1 VTREQSRL
9 AYAAWITI
17 CVVWGTT
24 YLGIRVALET
34 FPPALLG
41 GIRFT
46 IAGLVLVLWIR
57 ASGRPLPPRQ
67 QWRPLAIAGTL
78 LLALGNGFVVLAE
91 QWVPSGFAAV
101 LIASSPFWMSGME
114 ALARGGEPLTRRT
127 VVGLCVGF
135 AGIVLLV
142 WPNLSAPGVGRQ
154 FLLGVVALQGACLAW
169 SAGSTYT
176 KRYAPATDPLAASA
190 LQMLFGG
197 LVMLA
202 FGTMIGEWSRL
213 TVTPRSAAAE
223 AYLIVV
229 GSWVGYSAYVY
240 ALQHLPVSTVSMYA
254 YVNPVI
260 AVLLGT
266 WLLNEPF
273 GMRVVIA
280 SAMVL
285 AGIAIVRSVN
295 VAKRVGV
302 GGGPRKVRR
311 EVVT

>member
-1 VTREQSRL
+1 VTRDPSRL

-17 CVVWGTT
+17 CVIWGTT

-46 IAGLVLVLWIR
+46 IAGLVLAMWLR
-57 ASGRPLPPRQ
+57 LRGRPLPPPRE
-67 QWRPLAIAGTL
+67 WRPLAITGTL

-91 QWVPSGFAAV
+91 QWVPSGIAAV
-101 LIASSPFWMSGME
+101 IVASSPFWMSGME
-114 ALARGGEPLTRRT
+114 ALAPGGESITRRT
-127 VVGLCVGF
+127 AAGLGVGF

-142 WPNLSAPGVGRQ
+142 WPNLSATGAGPQ
-154 FLLGVVALQGACLAW
+154 FLFGVVALQGACIGW
-169 SAGSTYT
+169 SAGSIYS
-176 KRYAPATDPLAASA
+176 KRYAPPTDPLAGSA

-202 FGTMIGEWSRL
+202 LGTVIGEWSRL
-213 TVTPRSAAAE
+213 TLSPRSLAAE
-223 AYLIVV
+223 TYLIVV
-229 GSWVGYSAYVY
+229 GSWVGYSAFVY
-240 ALQHLPVSTVSMYA
+240 ALQHLPISTVSLYA

-266 WLLNEPF
+266 VLLNEPF
-273 GMRVVIA
+273 GMRLVAA

-285 AGIAIVRSVN
+285 AGIAIVRS
-295 VAKRVGV
+295 AKVEKRDID
-302 GGGPRKVRR
+302 GGPRRVRR

>member
-1 VTREQSRL
+1 VTRDQSRL

-17 CVVWGTT
+17 CLVWGTT

-46 IAGLVLVLWIR
+46 IAGLALAIWLRVR
-57 ASGRPLPPRQ
+57 GRPLPPPRE
-67 QWRPLAIAGTL
+67 WGPLAIAGTL
-78 LLALGNGFVVLAE
+78 LLGLGNGFVVLAE
-91 QWVPSGFAAV
+91 QWVPSGIAAV
-101 LIASSPFWMSGME
+101 IIASSPFWMSGME
-114 ALARGGEPLTRRT
+114 ALAPGGEPMTRRT
-127 VVGLCVGF
+127 AAGLCVGF

-142 WPNLSAPGVGRQ
+142 WPNLSATGGGRQ
-154 FLLGVVALQGACLAW
+154 FLLGVIALQGACIGW
-169 SAGSTYT
+169 SAGSVYS
-176 KRYAPATDPLAASA
+176 KRYAPPTDPLAGSA

-202 FGTMIGEWSRL
+202 LGTVIGEWSRL
-213 TVTPRSAAAE
+213 TLSPRSVAAE
-223 AYLIVV
+223 TYLIVV
-229 GSWVGYSAYVY
+229 GSWVGYSAFVY
-240 ALQHLPVSTVSMYA
+240 ALQYLPISTVSLYA

-266 WLLNEPF
+266 LLLNEPF
-273 GMRVVIA
+273 GMRVVVS

-285 AGIAIVRSVN
+285 AGIAIVRS
-295 VAKRVGV
+295 AKMENRAGI
-302 GGGPRKVRR
+302 GDGPRRVRR